1 MPAAAPIIPITD
13 MDDINIFDNL
23 AQNADAY
30 ANIALIN
37 AMKYISESKVE
48 PRFEKMF
55 ETGDM
60 ITKSALARNI
70 EMFNEKPELLKKWL
84 EKFFESDDF
93 RIKRALAESVV
104 YLPEKFQVPVF
115 EALLPVKDNNTKE
128 FLAEAL
134 ISIKGY
140 YRHKDWLI
148 KILDGGDNTI
158 RRVLATHIP
167 EIKNPQVKQEWTKLI
182 LDGAD
187 SSVRKIIA
195 ENN

>member
-1 MPAAAPIIPITD
+1 
-13 MDDINIFDNL
+13 
-23 AQNADAY
+23 
-30 ANIALIN
+30 
-37 AMKYISESKVE
+37 MKYISESKVE